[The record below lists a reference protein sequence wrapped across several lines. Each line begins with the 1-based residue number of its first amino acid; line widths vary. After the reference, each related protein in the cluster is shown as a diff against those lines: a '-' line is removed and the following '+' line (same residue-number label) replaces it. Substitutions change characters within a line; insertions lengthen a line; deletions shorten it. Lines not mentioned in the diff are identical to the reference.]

1 MPEKLIKVKSKPE
14 QKEPKNALSFS
25 YFIFEAALFSIT
37 FLLGLLAAFKQNQ
50 VISKIFQS
58 KNVSLPEISF
68 WKFVFGFGIALL
80 IVLPLF
86 YFVKSKN
93 KKKVIFKS
101 LFAVSVFFGGFVL
114 INSWIPLLPALILAF
129 ILTFWWLLKPSI
141 LNQNICIGMGIAG
154 AGAVLGIA
162 IKPTTVVFLLVCF
175 SIYDFIAVYKTK
187 HMVKMAKEMIE
198 SEAVLGII
206 VPKTIFEL
214 NSPLKEADPRRGK
227 TLVLGA
233 GDIVFPLMLA
243 ASLTNKGIACVLV
256 VSIFSLIG
264 LLVGFLIF
272 KSKKIRRPMP
282 ALPPIAFF
290 SIIGYLIT
298 LAF

>member
-1 MPEKLIKVKSKPE
+1 
-14 QKEPKNALSFS
+14 
-25 YFIFEAALFSIT
+25 
-37 FLLGLLAAFKQNQ
+37 
-50 VISKIFQS
+50 
-58 KNVSLPEISF
+58 
-68 WKFVFGFGIALL
+68 
-80 IVLPLF
+80 
-86 YFVKSKN
+86 
-93 KKKVIFKS
+93 
-101 LFAVSVFFGGFVL
+101 
-114 INSWIPLLPALILAF
+114 
-129 ILTFWWLLKPSI
+129 
-141 LNQNICIGMGIAG
+141 MGIAG

-206 VPKTIFEL
+206 VPKTIFGL
-214 NSPLKEADPRRGK
+214 NSALKEADPRQGK

-233 GDIVFPLMLA
+233 GDIVFPLIF
-243 ASLTNKGIACVLV
+243 ASSLVPKGIYPALI

-264 LLVGFLIF
+264 LFTGFLIF
-272 KSKKIRRPMP
+272 KSKRIRRPMP